1 MKTTDTDAT
10 QANQTAPTT
19 NGPSAALR
27 VAPFQ
32 PIRRTLALTFRI
44 VGQFRHDPRT
54 LALLFIAPLV
64 VMTVLKFALDS
75 SSSSLTLAIVA
86 PGGQAGVTLTDQLTK
101 QLKAQGGITVKMIS
115 ADKVDSTLKAGDAD
129 GVLIFPSDFFAQ
141 EVQEQTPT
149 IKLRLEGSN
158 PTAAQRLR
166 QVVNLLID
174 SLQTSSPG
182 ASGGAQA
189 GQTGAN
195 TSTAAISLTTS
206 YLYGGPQ
213 YTSTDALA
221 PLLIGLFA
229 FIFVFLLTS
238 VAFLRER
245 SQGTLE
251 RLMVSPISRTEVVI
265 GYVTGF
271 TIFAFLQS
279 ALILLYVIYV
289 LQVHYAGNLWLL
301 FLVTLTMT
309 VGGVNMGIFASAFA
323 RNELQVVQFIPLLLA
338 PQVLLAGIFYPV
350 NTLPV
355 VLKQI
360 AYVLPLTYANF
371 ALKDVMVKGLGFS
384 DIWPDLLFLVGF
396 AVLMIIGAAFSLR
409 QERS

>member
-182 ASGGAQA
+182 ASGG
-189 GQTGAN
+189 
-195 TSTAAISLTTS
+195 
-206 YLYGGPQ
+206 
-213 YTSTDALA
+213 
-221 PLLIGLFA
+221 
-229 FIFVFLLTS
+229 
-238 VAFLRER
+238 
-245 SQGTLE
+245 
-251 RLMVSPISRTEVVI
+251 
-265 GYVTGF
+265 
-271 TIFAFLQS
+271 
-279 ALILLYVIYV
+279 
-289 LQVHYAGNLWLL
+289 
-301 FLVTLTMT
+301 
-309 VGGVNMGIFASAFA
+309 
-323 RNELQVVQFIPLLLA
+323 
-338 PQVLLAGIFYPV
+338 
-350 NTLPV
+350 
-355 VLKQI
+355 
-360 AYVLPLTYANF
+360 
-371 ALKDVMVKGLGFS
+371 
-384 DIWPDLLFLVGF
+384 
-396 AVLMIIGAAFSLR
+396 
-409 QERS
+409 